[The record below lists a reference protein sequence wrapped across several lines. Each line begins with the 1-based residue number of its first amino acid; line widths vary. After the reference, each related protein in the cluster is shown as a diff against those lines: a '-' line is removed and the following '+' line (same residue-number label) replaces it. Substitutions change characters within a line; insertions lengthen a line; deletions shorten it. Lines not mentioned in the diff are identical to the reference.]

1 MPRLAQPHAAP
12 QTPHREHRR
21 EREHAAHR
29 RASRQL
35 QDNIT
40 PSTPLVLSPAP
51 AHVKGN
57 RRAERGGSSRDVG
70 SVQPLAPTSRR
81 ASQQQRE
88 ALASAGL
95 SPHPYAAA
103 PSPMPYRSSSAIGGY
118 GRQSPIAINALPNG
132 HGMQL
137 NSSDTYL
144 FGQTTGKPGT
154 NSRDTT
160 TAGTAHKD
168 VPGVRTMGVYDR
180 EQMQRVGEQDE
191 DGGHGRGQG
200 LWATLCCRA

>member
-1 MPRLAQPHAAP
+1 
-12 QTPHREHRR
+12 
-21 EREHAAHR
+21 
-29 RASRQL
+29 
-35 QDNIT
+35 
-40 PSTPLVLSPAP
+40 
-51 AHVKGN
+51 
-57 RRAERGGSSRDVG
+57 
-70 SVQPLAPTSRR
+70 
-81 ASQQQRE
+81 
-88 ALASAGL
+88 
-95 SPHPYAAA
+95 
-103 PSPMPYRSSSAIGGY
+103 MPYRSSSAIGGY